1 MFGWRGCYGWVSPS
15 TIQLPWELEA
25 MLPEGVGV
33 VATNLNVR
41 AHQAA
46 EFERAQQGI
55 EAAVDVVVG
64 EGAQAVVLAGVP
76 LAVRQGFQ
84 REQDAH
90 AAWSQRAGVPVTSGS
105 AAAVA
110 GLWALGARRPLVVT
124 AYLDEFNELIVRYL
138 GDAGLDVAAVAGLS
152 VRSPAEASQT
162 RPEAYFRLA
171 KQLLLAHPESDSVF
185 LGTRGNVMGVA
196 LQIEEDFGVPVVHSP
211 QAGLWWALRH
221 LRVAPRPGWG
231 RLLSLPGR

>member
-41 AHQAA
+41 THEAA

-55 EAAVDVVVG
+55 EAAIDVVVG

-76 LAVRQGFQ
+76 LAVRQGYR
-84 REQDAH
+84 REQEAH
-90 AAWSQRAGVPVTSGS
+90 AASATRAGVPVTSGS
-105 AAAVA
+105 AAAVM
-110 GLWALGARRPLVVT
+110 GLQALGARRPVIVT
-124 AYLDEFNELIVRYL
+124 AYLEEFNRLIVGYL
-138 GDAGLDVAAVAGLS
+138 EDAGLAVAGVAGLS
-152 VRSPAEASQT
+152 VRSPAEASQVE
-162 RPEAYFRLA
+162 PSAYYRLA
-171 KQLLLAHPESDSVF
+171 KELLLEHPEADSVF
-185 LGTRGNVMGVA
+185 LGTRGNVMSVV
-196 LQIEEDFGVPVVHSP
+196 LQLEEDFGLPVVHSP

-221 LRVAPRPGWG
+221 LRIAPRPGWG
-231 RLLSLPGR
+231 RLLSQR